1 MAAYYDRTAIEPLTR
16 ISLFLNVPLPKHQ
29 VLSPEIGLID
39 DFCHDCTVLYAF
51 LHLAFPPFTLFMI
64 KWAPAMTWLM
74 SPLYVLVSF
83 YFSSSPTFSAQHHDT
98 WRFSIMDFS
107 SNLAA
112 HTNQHGEFSH
122 SYNLPSTIS
131 SPSSCNTTTFFCHV
145 LGLTFRNH
153 TFGVQRRTCNAYI
166 VYHLA
171 IRVLRK
177 GREGECECECE
188 SWNIKR
194 RFTLHGMDGR
204 SQ

>member
-1 MAAYYDRTAIEPLTR
+1 
-16 ISLFLNVPLPKHQ
+16 
-29 VLSPEIGLID
+29 
-39 DFCHDCTVLYAF
+39 
-51 LHLAFPPFTLFMI
+51 
-64 KWAPAMTWLM
+64 MTWLM
-74 SPLYVLVSF
+74 SLCAHSYLST
-83 YFSSSPTFSAQHHDT
+83 SPPRTFSDQHIFRHDT
-98 WRFSIMDFS
+98 RRFWIMLFS